1 MYTKVQLYVE
11 DLLFA
16 TATAINKKEAKNQ
29 VCIKA
34 FRILSTLTS
43 QEIADQVMVIH
54 FQALLSVSSN
64 LLCLKD

>member
-1 MYTKVQLYVE
+1 MSLNTIFLFSGSKMYTKVQLYVE

-43 QEIADQVMVIH
+43 QEIADQVMVI
-54 FQALLSVSSN
+54 L
-64 LLCLKD
+64 